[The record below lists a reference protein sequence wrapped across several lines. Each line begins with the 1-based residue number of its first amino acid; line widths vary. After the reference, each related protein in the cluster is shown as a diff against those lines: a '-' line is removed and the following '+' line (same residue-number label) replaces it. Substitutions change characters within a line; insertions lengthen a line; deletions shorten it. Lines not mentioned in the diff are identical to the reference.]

1 MPKSVHKTDD
11 KKMVKKHTD
20 INIIK
25 NPQDQDLT
33 FVSDPM
39 KELMLRYSN
48 QHENNNAINSNDSS
62 KKLVKKAR
70 HDSRFSKSDLRNK
83 SKQGLSKQ
91 NHSPVYE

>member
-1 MPKSVHKTDD
+1 MSTKQMT
-11 KKMVKKHTD
+11 KMGKKHTE

-25 NPQDQDLT
+25 NPQDQDPT
-33 FVSDPM
+33 FVYPM

-48 QHENNNAINSNDSS
+48 SHENNGSINIDDSN

-70 HDSRFSKSDLRNK
+70 HSRFSKSGLRNK

>member
-11 KKMVKKHTD
+11 KRMGKKHTD

-25 NPQDQDLT
+25 NPQEQDPT

-48 QHENNNAINSNDSS
+48 QHEINGTVNSNENT

-70 HDSRFSKSDLRNK
+70 QDSRFSKSDLRNK

>member
-1 MPKSVHKTDD
+1 MG
-11 KKMVKKHTD
+11 KKNTE
-20 INIIK
+20 INVIK
-25 NPQDQDLT
+25 NPQDQDPT

-48 QHENNNAINSNDSS
+48 QHENKGTINSNENT